1 MLNKI
6 LFEILS
12 DERWVLM
19 QIKPVKNYKT
29 PSYPTKEEFLSQK
42 NSLQNNLPKRWLN
55 NKVVAGALAFLF
67 LGNNTNS
74 ISVIPKPKLNS
85 ISIDSNKSKNPN
97 IGKQNL
103 DEKIPSIAPLFIY
116 GDGRGASGCVVINPP
131 VFMSEVDARQ
141 IIESTLMKEGI
152 IFDKKNYKIEGLF
165 FEEKNYWD
173 ELYSESDSDDLG
185 YSKKNRDTVEV
196 DAYSSELNL
205 AYEFVS
211 VDDYFKFGGK
221 SDGST
226 VQGYD
231 VVEAAENLRK
241 KMKEYGKL
249 NTVIFYDPMANPER
263 ENSKNESYESLK
275 SWDYGFNRDKNEE
288 PRFEYFT
295 AKNNESVELLKK
307 QISDFIEWI
316 KQEGLLTKK

>member
-1 MLNKI
+1 
-6 LFEILS
+6 
-12 DERWVLM
+12 M

-67 LGNNTNS
+67 FGNNTDY

-85 ISIDSNKSKNPN
+85 ISIDSNKSKNTN
-97 IGKQNL
+97 IEKQNL

-152 IFDKKNYKIEGLF
+152 IFEKKNYKIEGLF

-173 ELYSESDSDDLG
+173 ELYGESDSDDLG
-185 YSKKNRDTVEV
+185 YSKKDRDTVEV
-196 DAYSSELNL
+196 DAYSSEINL

-211 VDDYFKFGGK
+211 ADDYFKFGGK

-226 VQGYD
+226 VQDYD
-231 VVEAAENLRK
+231 VIEAAENLRK
-241 KMKEYGKL
+241 KMKEYGKV

-263 ENSKNESYESLK
+263 ENPKNESYESLK
-275 SWDYGFNRDKNEE
+275 SWDYGFSRDKNEE
-288 PRFEYFT
+288 PRFDYFT
-295 AKNNESVELLKK
+295 VKNNESVELLKK

-316 KQEGLLTKK
+316 KQEGLLTKE

>member
-1 MLNKI
+1 MKI
-6 LFEILS
+6 S
-12 DERWVLM
+12 
-19 QIKPVKNYKT
+19 PVRKYKT
-29 PSYPTKEEFLSQK
+29 PTYPALKDFLTQK
-42 NSLQNNLPKRWLN
+42 NILQNNVPNKWIN
-55 NKVVAGALAFLF
+55 NKVVSTALAFFF
-67 LGNNTNS
+67 LSSSANS
-74 ISVIPKPKLNS
+74 KKNIIETKESIEIHDKDQSENDFIDIHNVNKIS
-85 ISIDSNKSKNPN
+85 
-97 IGKQNL
+97 
-103 DEKIPSIAPLFIY
+103 SIAPLFLY
-116 GDGRGASGCVVINPP
+116 GDGKGASGCVVINPP

-173 ELYSESDSDDLG
+173 ELYGESDSDDLG

-249 NTVIFYDPMANPER
+249 NTVIFYDPMPNPER
-263 ENSKNESYESLK
+263 ENPKNESYESLK
-275 SWDYGFNRDKNEE
+275 SWDYGFNIEKNEE
-288 PRFEYFT
+288 PRFDYFT
-295 AKNNESVELLKK
+295 AKQNESVELLKK

-316 KQEGLLTKK
+316 KQEGLLTKE